1 MVQMAK
7 NGLKWLKYLK
17 FKKKWLE
24 MIKNGFNGSKELRW
38 LGWQK
43 MAR

>member
-17 FKKKWLE
+17 LKK
-24 MIKNGFNGSKELRW
+24 
-38 LGWQK
+38 K
-43 MAR
+43 MARNDQKWF